1 MVAISNGHCTVYVL
15 LSGQRQVEKYVEIA
29 DKMRGSP
36 LEANVETQRAD
47 IVTRFKNTL
56 AAATEVR
63 EKMESMAS
71 AHRDF
76 QSGVEKAKAW
86 MDDSFEKIR
95 QNSYSSGKN
104 KEDLKVIQARSLLSS
119 CHKANT
125 KDIFSGTVASHS
137 GAN

>member
-1 MVAISNGHCTVYVL
+1 MIHKCTNVL
-15 LSGQRQVEKYVEIA
+15 YLGQRQVDKYVEIA

-47 IVTRFKNTL
+47 IVTRFENTQS
-56 AAATEVR
+56 AATEVR

-76 QSGVEKAKAW
+76 QSGVEKAKSW

-104 KEDLKVIQARSLLSS
+104 KEDLKVIQ
-119 CHKANT
+119 T
-125 KDIFSGTVASHS
+125 
-137 GAN
+137 